1 MEIARRC
8 GLEVEKVPRA
18 PLGSFDT
25 GPALRFARQGQFH
38 PLRYLSGLAAAIGRH
53 QGTVYTGVHVEK
65 IEDGSPARV
74 TTATG
79 RTVTADAVIVAT
91 NVPVNDR
98 LVIHTKQAPYR
109 TYVVGLRLPAG
120 TLSPAL
126 FWDTGDPYHYV
137 RLQGD
142 AGGEV
147 LIVGGEDHRT
157 GQADDTEE
165 RFTRLERWT
174 RERVPAAQDV
184 LYHWS
189 GQVLEPADSLAFIGR
204 NPGDEHVYVATG
216 DSGQGMTHG
225 TIAGILLTDLVM
237 GRKNAWATLYDPGR
251 KSLRAAK
258 DYLKEM
264 AESNIPYKDWVTRG
278 EVASTEDVAR
288 GEGALMR
295 KGLTKVAVYRD
306 SAGNVTEVSAVCR
319 HLGCLVHWNSSE
331 KSWDCPCH
339 GSRYAPDGHVVN
351 GPAATGLPLVKRD

>member
-1 MEIARRC
+1 
-8 GLEVEKVPRA
+8 
-18 PLGSFDT
+18 
-25 GPALRFARQGQFH
+25 
-38 PLRYLSGLAAAIGRH
+38 
-53 QGTVYTGVHVEK
+53 
-65 IEDGSPARV
+65 
-74 TTATG
+74 
-79 RTVTADAVIVAT
+79 
-91 NVPVNDR
+91 
-98 LVIHTKQAPYR
+98 
-109 TYVVGLRLPAG
+109 
-120 TLSPAL
+120 
-126 FWDTGDPYHYV
+126 V

-165 RFTRLERWT
+165 RFTRLERWI

-204 NPGDEHVYVATG
+204 NPGDEHVFVATG

-225 TIAGILLTDLVM
+225 AIAGILLTDLVM
-237 GRKNAWATLYDPGR
+237 GRKNPWATLYDPGR

-258 DYLKEM
+258 DYLREM
-264 AESNIPYKDWVTRG
+264 AESNVPYKDWVTRG
-278 EVASTEDVAR
+278 EVGSLEEVPR

-351 GPAATGLPLVKRD
+351 GPAATGLPLVKHD